1 MKICVYMGS
10 RDGSSPIFKDSAIEL
25 GREMVKRGHGL
36 VYGGASSGLMGAVAD
51 QFVDAGAETYGVI
64 PEALY
69 ELEVAH
75 KGLTELVITTDM
87 HQRKKAM
94 LERADAFI
102 ALPGGLGTFEEL
114 FEALTWQQLGYHSK
128 PVGLLNV
135 GGFYDQLISFLDK
148 SVESGFISE
157 HHRSSLLVDED
168 VNALLDKIET
178 AEVVYIPKNVV
189 PPRKLDVK

>member
-1 MKICVYMGS
+1 MRICVYMGS
-10 RDGSSPIFKDSAIEL
+10 RKGTDPAYMDAAIAL
-25 GREMVKRGHGL
+25 GKAMVARGHGL

-51 QFVDAGAETYGVI
+51 QFVERGAETYGVI

-75 KGLTELVITTDM
+75 KGLTELVITSDM

-94 LERADAFI
+94 LEKADAFI

-114 FEALTWQQLGYHSK
+114 FEALTWQQLGYHQK

-135 GGFYDQLISFLDK
+135 AGYFDLLLEFLDR
-148 SVESGFISE
+148 SVRSGFVSE
-157 HHRSSLLVDED
+157 HHREALIED
-168 VNALLDKIET
+168 ADVEQLLDKIEK
-178 AEVVYIPKNVV
+178 AEVVYVPKNL
-189 PPRKLDVK
+189 PPVK